1 MELSVYIGNKIKYY
15 REQMG
20 MTQEDLAKRLK
31 TTRQSISRYEN
42 GDRKAN
48 QDILFE
54 LADVFG
60 ISINTFFPRVE
71 TKDINEV
78 YNLLNSE
85 NQTIVY
91 DFAKSKLDE
100 QNTISDNVVPFPT
113 TLNLDA
119 VVSAGTGEWQ
129 DDNFKEEIEYDGTV
143 PKHDYVVRVNGD
155 SMRPMFEDDDIVFVK
170 KQDYISNGAVMIIV
184 VDDEAYIKKVR
195 VDGGQLRLV
204 SLNPKYDDILVNNF
218 SDVRIIGKVI
228 FD

>member
-20 MTQEDLAKRLK
+20 MTQEDLAKKLK

-54 LADVFG
+54 LADIFG

-78 YNLLNSE
+78 YNLLNSD
-85 NQTIVY
+85 NQAIVY

-119 VVSAGTGEWQ
+119 VVAAGTGEWQ
-129 DDNFKEEIEYDGTV
+129 DDNFKEEIEYDGQI
-143 PKHDYVVRVNGD
+143 PNHDYVVRVNGD
-155 SMRPMFEDDDIVFVK
+155 SMQPLFEDNQIIFIRKTHEVRDGQIIVCTLNNETYVK
-170 KQDYISNGAVMIIV
+170 KIMGN
-184 VDDEAYIKKVR
+184 
-195 VDGGQLRLV
+195 RLV
-204 SLNPKYDDILVNNF
+204 SLNKKYDDIQINEYDDF
-218 SDVRIIGKVI
+218 SVVGVVVL
-228 FD
+228 